1 MRTTSA
7 IQMSAVQLSG
17 FARKALEQAT
27 AFAGVVGNLIM
38 DVRDCYRPGPYEM
51 RGPRPQLAR
60 RVVRSEVLRSQILA
74 RSRLRYDA

>member
-1 MRTTSA
+1 MRTTYPIA
-7 IQMSAVQLSG
+7 LSG
-17 FARKALEQAT
+17 LAQKAVEQAA

-38 DVRDCYRPGPYEM
+38 DVRDCYRPGLYEM

-60 RVVRSEVLRSQILA
+60 RVVRSEVLRSQIFA